1 MKNKI
6 ITIILGL
13 LLVVSAVINV
23 WQYNNNNSLKVQ
35 TELLQNELDSI
46 EENINSLNMDI
57 SAKNE
62 EITTLTSK
70 IADLETEIATLTVET
85 ELSEEDIEAAKE
97 EGAVFVEPET
107 TPEETAPAEVPAE
120 TPTPDSGSTTD
131 DVPEVGEKTCDGLEH
146 MGSGPISEVISDEE
160 MDALLGF

>member
-62 EITTLTSK
+62 EIR
-70 IADLETEIATLTVET
+70 VE
-85 ELSEEDIEAAKE
+85 
-97 EGAVFVEPET
+97 V
-107 TPEETAPAEVPAE
+107 
-120 TPTPDSGSTTD
+120 
-131 DVPEVGEKTCDGLEH
+131 DGKQYHKHRNYHLCC
-146 MGSGPISEVISDEE
+146 G
-160 MDALLGF
+160 